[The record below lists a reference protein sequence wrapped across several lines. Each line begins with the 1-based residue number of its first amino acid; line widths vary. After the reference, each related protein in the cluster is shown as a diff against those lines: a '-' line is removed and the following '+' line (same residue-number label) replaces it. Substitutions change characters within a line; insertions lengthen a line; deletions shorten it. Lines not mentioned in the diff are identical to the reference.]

1 MSTLTVNNGGTLYFR
16 VLPSTSDEIGAYLL
30 HITVSAST
38 KIDEHEETLV
48 QLYPNPTS
56 DNLYVT
62 APETVI
68 IDFVEF
74 FNEEG
79 QRVKTINGN
88 VSSINVSELSK
99 GMYFIRI
106 HTEGEVVV
114 RKFVK
119 VGRGCRCSH
128 AKNEC

>member
-68 IDFVEF
+68 IDFVEI

-79 QRVKTINGN
+79 QHVKSIKGN
-88 VSSINVSELSK
+88 VTSINVSELSK

-106 HTEGEVVV
+106 HAEGKGVV

-119 VGRGCRCSH
+119 R
-128 AKNEC
+128 

>member
-68 IDFVEF
+68 IDFMEI

-79 QRVKTINGN
+79 QWVKTINGN
-88 VSSINVSELSK
+88 VTSINVSELSK

-106 HTEGEVVV
+106 HAEGKGVV

-119 VGRGCRCSH
+119 R
-128 AKNEC
+128 